1 MTAHLTRGS
10 LLLQQSRPQQAADEF
25 RQHLLQEPDD
35 PVGHANLALSLAELK
50 QFAPATEHARQA
62 IGLAPD
68 IGFGHFVLASVMM
81 KRNRVQEA
89 KAAIDEAIALDPYVP
104 MYFFLRGLIH
114 GDQHRWEQALADADS
129 GLEIDPED
137 PECLN
142 LRAQSLMKLGRQL
155 EAGESLDEALHRDPD
170 NAFTHTTRGWSLLE
184 QRKTQEAL
192 SHFREALRLDPDFE
206 WARAGIVEALKAR
219 HFVYRIFLGYIFWM
233 SRLSPQARW
242 GVVIGGYLGYRFLG
256 SFAAANPAVGIWVL
270 PLLIVYVAFV
280 LLTWLAGPLFNL
292 LLRTSRYGRL
302 ALSADQTWGANLFGL
317 LLLACLGLLVAG
329 VWSGS
334 IRLLMAALYTGL
346 LMLPAS
352 SIFLCSPGW
361 PRWTMAGVTLLLAL
375 VGMAELTSLAVVD
388 GRLMET
394 PASRSLG
401 NLFIY
406 GILGSQLLANGVV
419 GARVKE

>member
-1 MTAHLTRGS
+1 MTAHLTRGT
-10 LLLQQSRPQQAADEF
+10 LLLQQSRHQQAADEF
-25 RQHLLQEPDD
+25 RQHLLDEPND

-68 IGFGHFVLASVMM
+68 VGYCHFVLARVMI
-81 KRNRVQEA
+81 KRNRLQEA
-89 KAAIDEAIALDPYVP
+89 KAAIDEAIALEPHVP

-114 GDQHRWEQALADADS
+114 GDQHRWEDALADADA

-142 LRAQSLMKLGRQL
+142 LRAQSLMKLGRRL
-155 EAGESLDEALHRDPD
+155 EAGESLEEALHQDPD
-170 NAFTHTTRGWSLLE
+170 NPFTHTTRGWSLLE
-184 QRKTQEAL
+184 QRHTQEAL

-206 WARAGIVEALKAR
+206 WAQAGIVEALKAR
-219 HFVYRIFLGYIFWM
+219 HFVYRIFLSYIFWM

-242 GVVIGGYLGYRFLG
+242 GVVIGGYLGYRFLS

-270 PLLIVYVAFV
+270 PLLIVYIAFV

-292 LLRTSRYGRL
+292 LLRTNRYGRL
-302 ALSADQTWGANLFGL
+302 ALSADQRWGANLFGL
-317 LLLACLGLLVAG
+317 MLLAALSLLGIALWAG
-329 VWSGS
+329 ST
-334 IRLLMAALYTGL
+334 RLLIAALYTGL

-352 SIFLCSPGW
+352 SIFVCSAGW

-375 VGMAELTSLAVVD
+375 VGVAELTSLAVVE
-388 GRLMET
+388 GRLIQT

-401 NLFIY
+401 NLFVY
-406 GILGSQLLANGVV
+406 GVLGSQLLANGVV
-419 GARVKE
+419 GARVKD

>member
-1 MTAHLTRGS
+1 MTAHLTRGT
-10 LLLQQSRPQQAADEF
+10 LLLQQSRHQQAADEF
-25 RQHLLQEPDD
+25 RQHLLQEPND
-35 PVGHANLALSLAELK
+35 PVGHAHLALSLAELK

-68 IGFGHFVLASVMM
+68 IGFGHFVLANVMI
-81 KRNRVQEA
+81 KRNRLQEA
-89 KAAIDEAIALDPYVP
+89 KAAIDEAISLDPYVP

-114 GDQHRWEQALADADS
+114 GDQHRWEDALADADA

-137 PECLN
+137 AECLN
-142 LRAQSLMKLGRQL
+142 LRAQSLMKLGRRL
-155 EAGESLDEALHRDPD
+155 EAGESLEEALQRDPD

-184 QRKTQEAL
+184 QRQTKEAL

-233 SRLSPQARW
+233 SRMSPQARW
-242 GVVIGGYLGYRFLG
+242 GIVIGGYLGYHFLA

-270 PLLIVYVAFV
+270 PLLIVYIAFA

-302 ALSADQTWGANLFGL
+302 ALSSDQTWGANLFGL
-317 LLLACLGLLVAG
+317 MLAAAIGLLGAG
-329 VWSGS
+329 LWSGN
-334 IRLLMAALYTGL
+334 IRLLVAALYTGL

-352 SIFLCSPGW
+352 SIFVCSAGW
-361 PRWTMAGVTLLLAL
+361 PRWTMGGVTLLLAM
-375 VGMAELTSLAVVD
+375 VGVAELTSLAVVD

-394 PASRSLG
+394 PTSRSLG

-419 GARVKE
+419 GARVKD